1 MQSLEILQQTNRQD
15 IQKTLYGKTKSY
27 DLTWKYGIAIKPIVK
42 IKHEMATI
50 WGAMLT
56 EHKRTFFKK
65 KLVNA

>member
-42 IKHEMATI
+42 IKHEWPQFEGLCSLNTR
-50 WGAMLT
+50 
-56 EHKRTFFKK
+56 EHFSKK
-65 KLVNA
+65 NS

>member
-50 WGAMLT
+50 
-56 EHKRTFFKK
+56 
-65 KLVNA
+65 